1 MAYAMENK
9 IYVLPGS
16 HPCEAVMAAARYKGV
31 PFKKINLIPVQHKPQ
46 LKLTMGTATVPAM
59 KCDGEKISGSL
70 SIMRTL
76 ESIAPEPAIFPAD
89 PDLRARVEQ
98 AAEWSDG
105 DYQDVGRR
113 LLWSQIKRSPDQM
126 LSFAQGEK
134 MPIPMSISKPLL
146 GPVAKIASSYNKAT
160 DDNVRADLAKLPGL
174 LDKVDWLIEDGT
186 IGGEQ
191 PNVADFLITA
201 SLALWMTIADLRPFI
216 EQRPG
221 GQLADRLYPDYKGFV
236 KSGILPAE
244 WFNPLRDAE
253 TARAAQPG

>member
-1 MAYAMENK
+1 MPYAMETR

-31 PFKKINLIPVQHKPQ
+31 PFKKVNLIPVQHKLQ
-46 LKLTMGTATVPAM
+46 LKLTMGTTTVPAM
-59 KCDGEKISGSL
+59 KCDGEKLGDSL

-76 ESIAPEPAIFPAD
+76 ESVAPEPAIFPAD
-89 PDLRARVEQ
+89 PDLRTRVEQ
-98 AAEWSDG
+98 AAKWSDG
-105 DYQDVGRR
+105 DFQDIGRR

-126 LSFAQGEK
+126 MSFAQGEK

-160 DDNVRADLAKLPGL
+160 DENVRADLAKLPGL
-174 LDKVDWLIEDGT
+174 LDKIDQMIEEGT

-191 PNVADFLITA
+191 PNAADFLIGA
-201 SLALWMTIADLRPFI
+201 SLGLWMTIADLRPFI
-216 EQRPG
+216 EGRPC
-221 GQLADRLYPDYKGFV
+221 GQLADRLFPDYKGFV

-244 WFNPLRDAE
+244 WFDPLREAS
-253 TARAAQPG
+253 TKAQPA